1 MMKIA
6 SIITEK
12 KGGAETEERR
22 RRSLM
27 KGSGNLFWGMYPRTF
42 LKEMRT
48 VCCVKRAEQQLQL
61 EISYVMYTHHIH
73 LHY

>member
-6 SIITEK
+6 SIIIEK

-22 RRSLM
+22 RSLM
-27 KGSGNLFWGMYPRTF
+27 KGFGNLFLGIYPRTL
-42 LKEMRT
+42 LKEMRR

>member
-1 MMKIA
+1 MMKIV
-6 SIITEK
+6 SIIIEK

-27 KGSGNLFWGMYPRTF
+27 KGFGNLFLGMHPRTL

-48 VCCVKRAEQQLQL
+48 VCCVKRAKQQLQL
-61 EISYVMYTHHIH
+61 EISYVMYTHHVH

>member
-1 MMKIA
+1 MMKIV
-6 SIITEK
+6 SIIIEK

-27 KGSGNLFWGMYPRTF
+27 KGFGNLFLGMRPRT
-42 LKEMRT
+42 LLEEMRT
-48 VCCVKRAEQQLQL
+48 VCCVKQQLQL
-61 EISYVMYTHHIH
+61 EISYVMYTHHVH